1 MPLNDSPSH
10 SGPPGVVVVG
20 AASRDRV
27 TDDPRGWRLGGAVSY
42 GALAIARLGLRVAA
56 LVGADAEA
64 AEAEE
69 LETLREAGVDVRVAA
84 LASGPVFENIEGPG
98 GRRQVAYEAADPV
111 AGRGAPARVAF
122 GAGVAARAGGR
133 RAAGRMG
140 GRSAGGRAGGNRLA
154 GPPP

>member
-56 LVGADAEA
+56 LVGTDAQA

-69 LETLREAGVDVRVAA
+69 LETLRESGVDVRVAA

-98 GRRQVAYEAADPV
+98 GRRQVAYSS
-111 AGRGAPARVAF
+111 
-122 GAGVAARAGGR
+122 GVAARAGGR
-133 RAAGRMG
+133 RAAGRVG
-140 GRSAGGRAGGNRLA
+140 GRSARGCARGSRLA
-154 GPPP
+154 GPAP